1 MDFME
6 HASLKQPESSHVA
19 RFILQCHD
27 FWTWAFSFIH
37 TLMFCQTFFFF
48 YIEMSNGLSSS
59 IQRKHFF
66 YYFFSLIVS
75 TSGTE
80 PWTKFYIMWQNF
92 PPSCRIKT
100 TSQSLLEIFSQKFKR
115 LTATTTLRY
124 VEYWKYN

>member
-27 FWTWAFSFIH
+27 FWTWAFSFIY

-48 YIEMSNGLSSS
+48 ILKCLMGCPVAFRES
-59 IQRKHFF
+59 IFIF
-66 YYFFSLIVS
+66 YFFSLIVS

-80 PWTKFYIMWQNF
+80 PWTKYYIMWQNF
-92 PPSCRIKT
+92 PRSCRIKT

-124 VEYWKYN
+124 VECWKYN